1 MKTPKFKRKKRI
13 NPIDKSIDSKLKNVG
28 RYINIF
34 TIIIGLLSLPFNKY
48 ADYFLVILFLI
59 PIACIIITKIY
70 NNIFDFGTTES
81 GNAIFLYP
89 LLISLIFSLI
99 RCMAIHTLESR
110 NILFATIIFT
120 LLIVFLIVFKNDDF
134 FKNGKLSWI
143 SIAIQCLFPLMFSYS
158 LSVNLNYTL
167 DFSEPQTYLSKV
179 LLKSES
185 HGKHVNYYFDIKT
198 IDNQILYNDLR
209 VNQNLFKITNK
220 NDTVTLKI
228 YKGLLN
234 APYYEV
240 VKK

>member
-1 MKTPKFKRKKRI
+1 
-13 NPIDKSIDSKLKNVG
+13 
-28 RYINIF
+28 
-34 TIIIGLLSLPFNKY
+34 
-48 ADYFLVILFLI
+48 
-59 PIACIIITKIY
+59 
-70 NNIFDFGTTES
+70 
-81 GNAIFLYP
+81 
-89 LLISLIFSLI
+89 
-99 RCMAIHTLESR
+99 MAIHTLESR